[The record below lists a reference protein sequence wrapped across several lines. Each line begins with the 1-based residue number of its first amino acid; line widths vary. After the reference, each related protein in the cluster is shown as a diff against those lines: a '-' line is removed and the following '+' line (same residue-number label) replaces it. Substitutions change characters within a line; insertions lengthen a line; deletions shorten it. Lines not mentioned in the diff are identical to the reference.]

1 MGITRGR
8 PRRRRRRRAAKKI
21 TAMDENY
28 EMEET
33 MKGNS
38 NERRRVVGR
47 EREREREREK
57 RGGGEEKWCNG
68 AKQSGPHGEPIVRK
82 AKGTPKAAR
91 TPKPTAEFLKH

>member
-1 MGITRGR
+1 
-8 PRRRRRRRAAKKI
+8 
-21 TAMDENY
+21 MDENY

-47 EREREREREK
+47 EREREREREEG
-57 RGGGEEKWCNG
+57 RGEEKWCNG